1 VISQAGERDLYTFT
15 APAGGTVF
23 VQLITPRGSLI
34 DGTITI
40 LDAATETA
48 VLVSDATGIPGV
60 DAAVSF
66 QSAGA
71 GTEYWVVVDAIG
83 TGVGSYTLK
92 IDAEPEV
99 FRVFYPAG
107 FTGPSIR
114 EFVSLANPN
123 NFDITYSVILRYETG
138 ERDQTI
144 VSNATLEAG
153 SRGGVTI
160 SDGLNGSPVG
170 ARIAPYAIEVQATGG
185 PIAASLG
192 RFDFG
197 ATIGDAFT
205 STISPIWSLARLER
219 NPGAVSDFA
228 VYFNPHDFAVKF
240 TLTAYNSAGDPIN
253 VTTTVDA
260 LRRGGL
266 NLEQVLSLPTG
277 VFGAVVTVEPVDPA
291 NNAVFQGG
299 IVGLSHFDLVNES
312 GFGML
317 GDPIGG
323 GLNGAIPSI
332 VQGNGTDSEVVLF
345 NPNPFVTTVTLTGQ
359 YVRADL
365 PNFTRIVSLSSGQTL
380 RLSGT
385 DLGLIDGQS
394 LGISYASSFPVTVM
408 GNQVQYGD
416 ADAAAAATQ
425 VGTGWY
431 FGAAFMNSQLAGES
445 YFETLAFYNP
455 ANTAVEISV
464 EIFFLDGTNE
474 VLKVNVGA
482 GLFAEALLHEIIGA
496 DFEDNTNR
504 PDNFDPNEIL
514 GRPGLSY
521 FSMFISAPTPIAVSL
536 THYDLFLQG
545 GWTNPGAAL
554 GLTNPISTII

>member
-1 VISQAGERDLYTFT
+1 
-15 APAGGTVF
+15 
-23 VQLITPRGSLI
+23 

-48 VLVSDATGIPGV
+48 VLTSDATGIPGV
-60 DAAVSF
+60 DAAVRF
-66 QSAGA
+66 QSSGE
-71 GTEYWVVVDAIG
+71 GTEYWVIVDAIG

-123 NFDITYSVILRYETG
+123 SFDITYSVILRYETG

-144 VSNATLEAG
+144 VSNVTLAAG

-160 SDGLNGSPVG
+160 SDALNGSPVG
-170 ARIAPYAIEVQATGG
+170 ARIAPYAIEVQAIGG
-185 PIAASLG
+185 PIAASMG
-192 RFDFG
+192 HFDFG
-197 ATIGDAFT
+197 STTGDAFT

-219 NPGAVSDFA
+219 NPGSVSDFIL
-228 VYFNPHDFAVKF
+228 YFNPHDFDVNI
-240 TLTAYNSAGDPIN
+240 TLTAYNSAGDAIN
-253 VTTTVDA
+253 VTTTVEA

-266 NLEQVLSLPTG
+266 NLEQVLNLPTG
-277 VFGAVVTVEPVDPA
+277 IFGAVVTAEPVDAA
-291 NNAVFQGG
+291 NDAVFQGI
-299 IVGLSHFDLVNES
+299 IVGQSHYDLVNDS

-317 GDPIGG
+317 GDPLGG
-323 GLNGAIPSI
+323 ALRGAVPSM
-332 VQGNGTDSEVVLF
+332 VQGNGTTSELVLF
-345 NPNPFVTTVTLTGQ
+345 NPNPFVTTITLSGQ

-365 PNFTRIVSLSSGQTL
+365 PNLARIVTLNSGQTIT
-380 RLSGT
+380 LSGT
-385 DLGLIDGQS
+385 ELGLINGQP
-394 LGISYASSFPVTVM
+394 LGISYTSSFPVTVM
-408 GNQVQYGD
+408 GNQIQYGD

-425 VGTGWY
+425 AGTGWF

-455 ANTAVEISV
+455 ANTATEISV
-464 EIFFLDGTNE
+464 ELFFLDGTNE
-474 VLKVNVGA
+474 VLNLNVGA
-482 GLFAEALLHEIIGA
+482 GQFAETRLHEIIGS

-504 PDNFDPNEIL
+504 PSNFDPNEIL

-521 FSMFISAPTPIAVSL
+521 FSMFVSAPSPIAVSF

-545 GWTNPGAAL
+545 GWTNSGAAL
-554 GLTNPISTII
+554 GLINPISTIV